1 MKRII
6 ISAAIAMSA
15 AAAYADPITVMTPK
29 ANASAEEVALYVAK
43 LDQAVEKVCK
53 DERAPIL
60 GVAYYSYQACLRD
73 TRIAVEKSDPT
84 GFYVAH
90 ESVGGTVIAAK

>member
-29 ANASAEEVALYVAK
+29 AGATSEETAAYVAK
-43 LDQAVEKVCK
+43 LDKAIVKVCK
-53 DERAPIL
+53 EEHAPIL
-60 GVAYYSYQACLRD
+60 GIAFYSYVACVKE
-73 TRIAVEKSDPT
+73 TRLAVEKSDPT
-84 GFYVAH
+84 GLYARHRSTGSMVL
-90 ESVGGTVIAAK
+90 AAK

>member
-15 AAAYADPITVMTPK
+15 AAAYADPITVMTHK

-43 LDQAVEKVCK
+43 HDQDVV
-53 DERAPIL
+53 
-60 GVAYYSYQACLRD
+60 
-73 TRIAVEKSDPT
+73 
-84 GFYVAH
+84 
-90 ESVGGTVIAAK
+90 